1 MAKYLLAVL
10 WSLTLCKGDVSFTSF
25 SEVHHNNGIA
35 EMLHRYVP
43 RSLQDT
49 ITGLEDNKFCS
60 TWGNGAFRTF
70 DDKFYHFTSTCN
82 YILSRHCASGTEDFS
97 IQIRRGSNGNLE
109 HIYIK
114 IEELKILVVNGT
126 ISVQDVIVTVP
137 FDDKVISIQPYGIYT
152 RIYNRKH
159 TISLIWNHQDAISL
173 TLDSSYQGQLC
184 GLCGKF
190 EKGSSTVSGPDFY
203 DLNKLD
209 VLGHTCSSQPTDV
222 SSCLTNSQCIEGIS
236 STLLSCFDNTI
247 TQKYINLCNAD
258 SCTCKKSNCECATF
272 EEMARHCNKAILQ
285 FHPDWKTKYT
295 KCINPECP
303 ATQIYKE
310 CGPACVPTCSNSKPQ
325 LQCDQCVNTCDCP
338 KGTVLDNIRR
348 TSTCIK
354 KADCPCEYDGKIYAS
369 GMKRIDSCQSCTCE
383 SGAWSCS
390 HLRCPGK
397 CKIEEATCITTFD
410 NNYYRM
416 IGDCSYDAVVTVDWT
431 IKVEIHQCQQAFKQT
446 CLQRVTL
453 TNNQTSF
460 MFSNDGK
467 VHFDGNAI
475 AIPLRT
481 GGITIFQQSSM
492 FIQVATTFGLK
503 MQVQILPVMQL
514 YISLSEDFKE
524 STKGLC
530 GVFNDKADDDFLSRG
545 GIVESTP
552 ITFVNSWKIQD
563 SCPDAILPPPCVSS
577 ENEKYAKDNCNSI
590 KDPNGAFSV
599 CHSAVDPAL
608 YYQMCVDATCACE
621 NINDCLC
628 AGLGAYVHECAA
640 HGIFMRNWRGKIC
653 STPPCANTQVFEND
667 MRACNRT
674 CRSLSEY
681 DYTCTVKD
689 VPVYGCGCPEGKYM
703 DNTGACIDKSDC
715 SCYIGDTVIKT
726 GQSVTLNG
734 RTCTCENGK
743 PYCSTVP
750 VTTSPGCLNGKVYF
764 DCRNVDVFC
773 GKTCKGYNKSCSN
786 ERCIPGCVCP
796 DNLVEDEDGKC
807 ITPEKC
813 SCSYGGESYAPGITI
828 PKDCNN
834 CTCKAGTWECTK
846 NTCPKECL
854 IYGDGHYATFDGKR
868 YRYDGNCEYVLV
880 EDRCNK
886 GSGTI
891 QILIE
896 SVPCC
901 ERGVTCSRNIRI
913 LFEGIEFKLTDG
925 RVIRAVLPRDQF
937 KCRDEPYSIHTVGLY
952 LILTFTNGVTVIWDK
967 RTRVSITL
975 DPRWKNKVC
984 GLCGNFNGNVA
995 DDLTTKENSLVTN
1008 TLEFGN
1014 SWKSS
1019 LSCSNAINQTF
1030 PCDRNPYCL
1039 SWAQR
1044 KCSIIKDAVF
1054 QKCHK
1059 KVDPTPFYDACIQE
1073 ACACDLEGKY
1083 LGFCTAVA
1091 VYAEACNK
1099 AGVCVRWR
1107 TPDMC
1112 PVYCDYYNNPD
1123 ECSWHYHPCGK
1134 STPKTCSDH
1143 YVGKKFSA
1151 ILEGCYAKCP
1161 EKAPYLDEN
1170 IMKCVKLP
1178 DCTCYYNGKVLQP
1191 GEVIRTHCKECHC
1204 WNGIVECVS
1213 GNSTTTIYTTASTPE
1228 ATTTP
1233 KGTTT
1238 TVIEKTT
1245 TTKGFTTTVK
1255 SATTGSTTGSTPE
1268 VTTTTVTPATT
1279 SSTTISTPEV
1289 ITTPKG
1295 TSTTTVIG
1303 ETTTTE
1309 VITTPKATTTA
1320 VISET
1325 TTTAGVTITV
1335 KPPTIQSTT
1344 GSTPEVITTPKTTAT
1359 SETTT
1364 TEVITTP
1371 KATTTAVISE
1381 KTTTGITT
1389 TVKPPTIQST
1399 TGSTPEG
1406 VTTSVKP
1413 STTGTTPGI
1422 TPEVITTTVTP
1433 TTTSSTTISTPER
1446 TSVTKVTT
1454 TGPTAGSTTE
1464 VVCLGYWSPWF
1475 NENTP
1480 SVDSPGDSE
1489 LLDPKDTKYCNY
1501 TSEVITNI
1509 QCQFVDQPERPFSDS
1524 QDNVTCDK
1532 DKGLTCVV
1540 SGTALEQKRICYDYQ
1555 VRVCCE
1561 PVTPVTTTSSRTTST
1576 SAVPSTTQETRTTP
1590 GKTTTT
1596 EGVTTSVKPS
1606 TTGTSPGTT
1615 PEVITTPKVTT
1626 TAVIS
1631 EKTTTA
1637 GITTTVKPPTIQ
1649 STTGST
1655 PVVTTPKTTATSET
1669 TTEVITTPKAT
1680 TTTVTSEKTTT
1691 EVITTPKTTAT
1702 SGTTTTEV
1710 ITTPKATTT
1719 AVISEKTTTAGIT
1732 TTVKPITTQSTTI
1745 STPEVITTP
1754 KTTATSETTTTEVM
1768 ASTSGTTVKT
1778 AIHNF
1783 TATAVKQIGANTTT
1797 GTTTATES
1805 TSVSKA
1811 ETTTVTKVA
1820 TTGPTAGSTT
1830 EGVTTSV
1837 KPSTTGTTPGTTPEV
1852 ITTTVTP
1859 TTTSSTT
1866 ISTPERTS
1874 VTKVTTTG
1882 PTAGSTTE
1890 VVCLGY
1896 WSPWFNENTPSVD
1909 SPGDSELLDPK
1920 DTKYCNYTSEVI
1932 TNIQCQFVDQPER
1945 PFSDSQDNVTCDK
1958 DKGLTCV
1965 VSGTALEQK
1974 RICYDYQVRV
1984 CCEPVTPVTTT
1995 SSRTT
2000 STSAVPSTTQE
2011 TRTTPGKTT
2020 TTEGVTTSVK
2030 PSTTGTTPGITPEV
2044 ITTTVTPTT
2053 TSSTTISTP
2062 ERTSVTKVTTTGPT
2076 AGSTTEVVCLGYW
2089 SPWFNE
2095 NTPSVD
2101 SPGDSELLDPKDTK
2115 YCNYTSEV
2123 ITNIQCQFVDQ
2134 PERPFS
2140 DSQDNVTCDKDKGLT
2155 CVVSGT
2161 ALEQKRICYDYQVR
2175 VCCEP
2180 VTPVTTTS
2188 SRTTS
2193 TSAVPSTTQETR
2205 TTPGKT
2211 TTTEGVTTSVKPS
2224 TTGTTP
2230 GITPEVITTTVTPT
2244 TTSSTTISTPERTS
2258 VTKVTTTGP
2267 TAGSTTVPPTTQE
2280 TGTTPGKTT
2289 AEVTTTTVTPTTTGS
2304 TTISTPEVTPTTKV
2318 TTVSI
2323 AHSTTAAPPTQET
2336 STTPGKTT
2344 TTVICNGVWSVWLNE
2359 NTPSISNKND
2369 VELLKS
2375 IREKQCPI
2383 ATHKVSQI
2391 ECEAVKFPQRPIGE
2405 SKDNVTC
2412 DVEKGLMC
2420 TFDEE
2425 ASQKNIM
2432 CLDYRI
2438 RVCCEPVT
2446 FTTPSTVSPTTA
2458 INSTT
2463 SEAGCYCNQVPR
2475 RKCHETWEHHCSKI
2489 TCLGGNTY
2497 LMENI
2502 TCPSLPS
2509 KPKCRNGLEPVK
2521 VQTNNGCCEKWEC
2534 DCQCEVWGEPHY
2546 RTFDDLQ
2553 YDFFENCTY
2562 ILVEE
2567 KVPKYNFRILVDNYF
2582 CLPSI
2587 PKSCPKG
2594 LVVSYNG
2601 IDVTISTGDEYV
2613 LTVNKKEISLPYS
2626 ANGFEITK
2634 LGIITYISIP
2644 DIRTSITA
2652 FQNAFRIRVPEQFF
2666 LDNTQGQCGSCSH
2679 SPSIC
2684 TRKNGKVESLDCC
2697 SQTAYDWRVYDPKKP
2712 YCQLPPPDVPCT
2724 PTTPA
2729 PTCKPEETIC
2739 DIIAEKPFEEC
2750 SKKIDLGKYIKTC
2763 HFDHC
2768 QLNSTVDCSSLE
2780 AAAMACAS
2788 VGICVNWRPFTNE
2801 KCNYPCG
2808 RNLVYNF
2815 CQKREDDSCVDQ
2827 LVTPG
2832 RNYPIAMEGCFCPE
2846 GMMLAE
2852 NNTKCVATCDVC
2864 KPILHMEKIVKGD
2877 CEANVKVNQCEGT
2890 CFSITKYN
2898 YDINALQ
2905 HICQCCHER
2914 ETEEKSVKLQCKNGT
2929 TKTHTYTDIKSC
2941 ICKIV

>member
-1279 SSTTISTPEV
+1279 SSTTISTPE
-1289 ITTPKG
+1289 
-1295 TSTTTVIG
+1295 
-1303 ETTTTE
+1303 
-1309 VITTPKATTTA
+1309 
-1320 VISET
+1320 
-1325 TTTAGVTITV
+1325 
-1335 KPPTIQSTT
+1335 
-1344 GSTPEVITTPKTTAT
+1344 
-1359 SETTT
+1359 
-1364 TEVITTP
+1364 
-1371 KATTTAVISE
+1371 
-1381 KTTTGITT
+1381 
-1389 TVKPPTIQST
+1389 
-1399 TGSTPEG
+1399 
-1406 VTTSVKP
+1406 
-1413 STTGTTPGI
+1413 
-1422 TPEVITTTVTP
+1422 TTTVT
-1433 TTTSSTTISTPER
+1433 
-1446 TSVTKVTT
+1446 
-1454 TGPTAGSTTE
+1454 
-1464 VVCLGYWSPWF
+1464 
-1475 NENTP
+1475 
-1480 SVDSPGDSE
+1480 
-1489 LLDPKDTKYCNY
+1489 
-1501 TSEVITNI
+1501 
-1509 QCQFVDQPERPFSDS
+1509 Q
-1524 QDNVTCDK
+1524 
-1532 DKGLTCVV
+1532 
-1540 SGTALEQKRICYDYQ
+1540 
-1555 VRVCCE
+1555 
-1561 PVTPVTTTSSRTTST
+1561 
-1576 SAVPSTTQETRTTP
+1576 
-1590 GKTTTT
+1590 KTTT
-1596 EGVTTSVKPS
+1596 VS
-1606 TTGTSPGTT
+1606 TAS
-1615 PEVITTPKVTT
+1615 
-1626 TAVIS
+1626 
-1631 EKTTTA
+1631 
-1637 GITTTVKPPTIQ
+1637 
-1649 STTGST
+1649 
-1655 PVVTTPKTTATSET
+1655 
-1669 TTEVITTPKAT
+1669 
-1680 TTTVTSEKTTT
+1680 
-1691 EVITTPKTTAT
+1691 
-1702 SGTTTTEV
+1702 
-1710 ITTPKATTT
+1710 
-1719 AVISEKTTTAGIT
+1719 
-1732 TTVKPITTQSTTI
+1732 
-1745 STPEVITTP
+1745 
-1754 KTTATSETTTTEVM
+1754 
-1768 ASTSGTTVKT
+1768 STS
-1778 AIHNF
+1778 
-1783 TATAVKQIGANTTT
+1783 
-1797 GTTTATES
+1797 
-1805 TSVSKA
+1805 
-1811 ETTTVTKVA
+1811 
-1820 TTGPTAGSTT
+1820 

>member
-1381 KTTTGITT
+1381 KTTTAGITT

-1837 KPSTTGTTPGTTPEV
+1837 KPSTTGTTPGTTP
-1852 ITTTVTP
+1852 
-1859 TTTSSTT
+1859 
-1866 ISTPERTS
+1866 
-1874 VTKVTTTG
+1874 
-1882 PTAGSTTE
+1882 
-1890 VVCLGY
+1890 
-1896 WSPWFNENTPSVD
+1896 
-1909 SPGDSELLDPK
+1909 
-1920 DTKYCNYTSEVI
+1920 
-1932 TNIQCQFVDQPER
+1932 
-1945 PFSDSQDNVTCDK
+1945 
-1958 DKGLTCV
+1958 
-1965 VSGTALEQK
+1965 
-1974 RICYDYQVRV
+1974 
-1984 CCEPVTPVTTT
+1984 
-1995 SSRTT
+1995 
-2000 STSAVPSTTQE
+2000 
-2011 TRTTPGKTT
+2011 
-2020 TTEGVTTSVK
+2020 
-2030 PSTTGTTPGITPEV
+2030 
-2044 ITTTVTPTT
+2044 
-2053 TSSTTISTP
+2053 
-2062 ERTSVTKVTTTGPT
+2062 
-2076 AGSTTEVVCLGYW
+2076 
-2089 SPWFNE
+2089 
-2095 NTPSVD
+2095 
-2101 SPGDSELLDPKDTK
+2101 
-2115 YCNYTSEV
+2115 
-2123 ITNIQCQFVDQ
+2123 
-2134 PERPFS
+2134 
-2140 DSQDNVTCDKDKGLT
+2140 
-2155 CVVSGT
+2155 
-2161 ALEQKRICYDYQVR
+2161 
-2175 VCCEP
+2175 
-2180 VTPVTTTS
+2180 
-2188 SRTTS
+2188 
-2193 TSAVPSTTQETR
+2193 
-2205 TTPGKT
+2205 
-2211 TTTEGVTTSVKPS
+2211 
-2224 TTGTTP
+2224 
-2230 GITPEVITTTVTPT
+2230 
-2244 TTSSTTISTPERTS
+2244 
-2258 VTKVTTTGP
+2258 
-2267 TAGSTTVPPTTQE
+2267 
-2280 TGTTPGKTT
+2280 
-2289 AEVTTTTVTPTTTGS
+2289 EVTTTTVTPTTTGS